1 MSKSVTFILLA
12 MLALAY
18 AASFDQDLDKEW
30 QAFTKEQGKTYKD
43 ATEEELRYKIFNKNR
58 IEIAEHNRRYAN
70 GEVSFK
76 MAVNE
81 YSDLTSKEF
90 SDMMTGLR
98 YIDLSFSSTF
108 DENLK
113 GQAFISPKH
122 VTLPDS
128 VDWRS
133 KGAVTG
139 VKNQKRC
146 GSCWAFS
153 TTGSLEGQHFRKT
166 GKLVSL
172 SEQNLVDC
180 SRSYGNKGC
189 SGGFMTWAF
198 KYIKDNGGIDTE
210 ESYPYKAV
218 NDKCK
223 FNRATIGAT
232 VTGFVELPSGDE
244 RKLAEA
250 VATIGPIS
258 VGIHVV
264 AGSFQHYHSGIYI
277 EPKCNPKI
285 INHAVLV
292 VGYGSENGKD
302 FWLVKNS
309 WGSSWGDKGYIKM
322 LRNGNNQC
330 GISSLSSYPTV

>member
-1 MSKSVTFILLA
+1 MSKTIIFILLA
-12 MLALAY
+12 MTALAN
-18 AASFDQDLDKEW
+18 AALFDQVIDKEW
-30 QAFTKEQGKTYKD
+30 LTFAMEHRKNYKD
-43 ATEEELRYKIFNKNR
+43 AAEEQLRHKIFKENR
-58 IEIAEHNRRYAN
+58 IKIAEHNRRFAN

-81 YSDLTSKEF
+81 YSDLTSQEF
-90 SDMMTGLR
+90 SDLMTGLNNSEFEEMR
-98 YIDLSFSSTF
+98 IF
-108 DENLK
+108 DQSLNGK
-113 GQAFISPKH
+113 TFISPDF
-122 VTLPDS
+122 VTLPSS

-133 KGAVTG
+133 EGAVTG
-139 VKNQKRC
+139 VKNQKSC

-166 GKLVSL
+166 GNLVSL

-180 SRSYGNKGC
+180 SGSYGNQGC

-232 VTGFVELPSGDE
+232 INGFVSLPIGDE
-244 RKLAEA
+244 KKLAEA

-264 AGSFQHYHSGIYI
+264 SGSFQHYSSGVYI
-277 EPKCNPKI
+277 EAKCDSRI
-285 INHAVLV
+285 INHAVLA
-292 VGYGSENGKD
+292 VGYGTEDGKD

-309 WGSSWGDKGYIKM
+309 WGDSWGDKGYIKM
-322 LRNGNNQC
+322 LRNGSNHC
-330 GISSLSSYPTV
+330 GISSLASYPTV

>member
-1 MSKSVTFILLA
+1 MSYSLIFTLLV
-12 MLALAY
+12 MSALAHS
-18 AASFDQDLDKEW
+18 AFLDQLLDKEW
-30 QAFTKEQGKTYKD
+30 QAFTKEHRKNYQDKD
-43 ATEEELRYKIFNKNR
+43 VEQLRYMIFNENR
-58 IEIAEHNRRYAN
+58 IKIAEHNRRFAN

-76 MAVNE
+76 MAINE
-81 YSDLTSKEF
+81 YSDLMSQEF
-90 SDMMTGLR
+90 SDLMTGL
-98 YIDLSFSSTF
+98 SFSDTF
-108 DENLK
+108 DEGLT
-113 GQAFISPKH
+113 FISPEH

-133 KGAVTG
+133 EGAVTG
-139 VKNQKRC
+139 VKNQKSC

-166 GKLVSL
+166 GNLVSL

-180 SRSYGNKGC
+180 SWSYGNHGC
-189 SGGFMTWAF
+189 SGGTMTRGF

-232 VTGFVELPSGDE
+232 INGFVALPAGDE
-244 RKLAEA
+244 KKLAEA

-258 VGIHVV
+258 VAIHVV
-264 AGSFQHYHSGIYI
+264 PGSFQHYSSGVYI
-277 EPKCNPKI
+277 EPKCNPKK
-285 INHAVLV
+285 INHAVLA
-292 VGYGSENGKD
+292 VGYGTEGGRD

-309 WGSSWGDKGYIKM
+309 WGGSWGDKGYIKM

-330 GISSLSSYPTV
+330 GISSRACYPTV

>member
-1 MSKSVTFILLA
+1 ERPKMSKLVTFILLA
-12 MLALAY
+12 VLALAH
-18 AASFDQDLDKEW
+18 ALSFDQGLDKEW
-30 QAFTKEQGKTYKD
+30 QSFTKEQGKSYKN
-43 ATEEELRYKIFNKNR
+43 AAEAELRYKIFNENR
-58 IEIAEHNRRYAN
+58 IKIAEHNRRFAN
-70 GEVSFK
+70 GEVSYK
-76 MAVNE
+76 MAINE
-81 YSDLTSKEF
+81 YSDLTSQEF
-90 SDMMTGLR
+90 TDMMTGLS
-98 YIDLSFSSTF
+98 YSDTF

-113 GQAFISPKH
+113 GQTFISSEQ

-139 VKNQKRC
+139 VKNQKSC

-153 TTGSLEGQHFRKT
+153 TTGSVEGQHFRKT

-180 SRSYGNKGC
+180 SGSYGNKGC

-210 ESYPYKAV
+210 KSYPYKAV
-218 NDKCK
+218 NGKCK

-232 VTGFVELPSGDE
+232 ITGFVKLPAGDE

-250 VATIGPIS
+250 VATVGPVS

-264 AGSFQHYHSGIYI
+264 AGSFQHYHSGVYI
-277 EPKCNPKI
+277 EPKCNPKL
-285 INHAVLV
+285 INHAVLA
-292 VGYGSENGKD
+292 VGYGSEGGRD

-309 WGSSWGDKGYIKM
+309 WGGSWGDKGYIKM

-330 GISSLSSYPTV
+330 GISSLASYPTV

>member
-1 MSKSVTFILLA
+1 MSNSLLLIQLTMLVLAHATFI
-12 MLALAY
+12 
-18 AASFDQDLDKEW
+18 DQLLDKEW
-30 QAFTKEQGKTYKD
+30 REFTKEHRKNYQD
-43 ATEEELRYKIFNKNR
+43 EDVEQLRYMIFNENR
-58 IEIAEHNRRYAN
+58 IKITEHNRRFAN
-70 GEVSFK
+70 GEVSYK
-76 MAVNE
+76 MAINE
-81 YSDLTSKEF
+81 YSDLMSHEF
-90 SDMMTGLR
+90 IEMMTGLS
-98 YIDLSFSSTF
+98 YNEYEEMIAFEEGLT
-108 DENLK
+108 
-113 GQAFISPKH
+113 FISPDH
-122 VTLPDS
+122 VTLPNS

-133 KGAVTG
+133 EGAVTG
-139 VKNQKRC
+139 VKNQKSC

-180 SRSYGNKGC
+180 SGSYGNKGC

-198 KYIKDNGGIDTE
+198 K
-210 ESYPYKAV
+210 
-218 NDKCK
+218 
-223 FNRATIGAT
+223 ATIGAT
-232 VTGFVELPSGDE
+232 VTGFVVLPSGDE

-292 VGYGSENGKD
+292 VGYGSEGGRD

-330 GISSLSSYPTV
+330 GISSLASYPTV

>member
-1 MSKSVTFILLA
+1 MSNSLLLIQLTMLVLAHATFI
-12 MLALAY
+12 
-18 AASFDQDLDKEW
+18 DQLLDKEW
-30 QAFTKEQGKTYKD
+30 REFTKEHRKNYQD
-43 ATEEELRYKIFNKNR
+43 EDVEQLRYMIFNENR
-58 IEIAEHNRRYAN
+58 IKITEHNRRFAN
-70 GEVSFK
+70 GEVSYK
-76 MAVNE
+76 MAINE
-81 YSDLTSKEF
+81 YSDLMSHEF
-90 SDMMTGLR
+90 IEMMTGLS
-98 YIDLSFSSTF
+98 YNEYEEMIAFEEGLT
-108 DENLK
+108 
-113 GQAFISPKH
+113 FISPDH
-122 VTLPDS
+122 VTLPNS

-133 KGAVTG
+133 EGAVTG
-139 VKNQKRC
+139 VKNQKSC

-180 SRSYGNKGC
+180 SGSYGNKGC

-210 ESYPYKAV
+210 VSYPYKAV

-232 VTGFVELPSGDE
+232 VTGFVVLPSGDE

-292 VGYGSENGKD
+292 VGYGSEGGRD

-330 GISSLSSYPTV
+330 GISSLASYPTV